1 MIQHLL
7 DSDIARAPLAG
18 LNRQH
23 VRHHCNEVEKKHGRS
38 RGDLAAMV
46 VSILWEFA
54 DQRLS
59 RQCKLGERTNP
70 VHRRARTYRAA
81 PRLAWPNAV
90 QRRFVEGN
98 PLAPTQ
104 QGRAPAPPHLALAFS
119 LLIESGQRRGD
130 VCAMKW
136 SDIEHDPEGHQ
147 WLMVHAQQKTGEA
160 VPIPLHNNLRVGLA
174 KHGGR
179 HKSEFIKPR
188 LTIPILLGC
197 TGWSVNNAKL
207 SIQVR
212 SSLEAAP
219 KALFR
224 TIRAAGCW
232 SCWSALHGQTLK
244 ISTK

>member
-1 MIQHLL
+1 MSTQEKVIGNWNQFKGKVKQRWGQLTDDEL
-7 DSDIARAPLAG
+7 S
-18 LNRQH
+18 
-23 VRHHCNEVEKKHGRS
+23 EVEGH
-38 RGDLAAMV
+38 
-46 VSILWEFA
+46 F
-54 DQRLS
+54 DQLVG
-59 RQCKLGERTNP
+59 L
-70 VHRRARTYRAA
+70 V
-81 PRLAWPNAV
+81 
-90 QRRFVEGN
+90 
-98 PLAPTQ
+98 
-104 QGRAPAPPHLALAFS
+104 
-119 LLIESGQRRGD
+119 
-130 VCAMKW
+130 
-136 SDIEHDPEGHQ
+136 
-147 WLMVHAQQKTGEA
+147 QQKTGEA

-219 KALFR
+219 KASFR